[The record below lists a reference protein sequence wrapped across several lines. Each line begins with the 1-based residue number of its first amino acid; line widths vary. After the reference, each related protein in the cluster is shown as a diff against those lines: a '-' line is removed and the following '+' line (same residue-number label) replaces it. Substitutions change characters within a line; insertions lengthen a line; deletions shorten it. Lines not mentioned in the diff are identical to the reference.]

1 MHHPLKFPLSCLS
14 NVKKFVSPDELSCK
28 ARCRSIID
36 LLRTADLHRTAM
48 VHDHN
53 PVRKCQRLSLIVSN
67 IDHRATDLLAI
78 ALNLQLHTL
87 PQFEIK
93 RAKRFVHEQHAG
105 LENDCPRKR
114 DR

>member
-1 MHHPLKFPLSCLS
+1 
-14 NVKKFVSPDELSCK
+14 
-28 ARCRSIID
+28 
-36 LLRTADLHRTAM
+36 M

-67 IDHRATDLLAI
+67 LDHRAADLLAI

-93 RAKRFVHEQHAG
+93 RATVR
-105 LENDCPRKR
+105 P
-114 DR
+114 

>member
-1 MHHPLKFPLSCLS
+1 
-14 NVKKFVSPDELSCK
+14 
-28 ARCRSIID
+28 
-36 LLRTADLHRTAM
+36 M

-67 IDHRATDLLAI
+67 MDHRATDLLAI

-93 RAKRFVHEQHAG
+93 RAKRFVHEQHSG

-114 DR
+114 NSLTLTARQLAGHAVLIFRKVHKT